1 MKGNS
6 VIRFTGVPSFIILLI
21 TNPQSNKNRM
31 VIQTSLKMTLPFIS
45 KLFSYRTACAFV
57 GNLFEK
63 IVAFVVHKDECGEI
77 LNFNFPN
84 SLHAEFGIFKQFHFL
99 DGVLGEDGCRTT
111 D

>member
-21 TNPQSNKNRM
+21 MNPQSNKNRM

-45 KLFSYRTACAFV
+45 FLFYYRTAGAFV

-63 IVAFVVHKDECGEI
+63 VVAFVVHKDECGEI
-77 LNFNFPN
+77 LNFNFPD
-84 SLHAEFGIFKQFHFL
+84 SLHSEFGVFKQFHFL
-99 DGVLGEDGCRTT
+99 DGVFGKDGCRAS